1 MQYGF
6 YVNQKAMVEMALDL
20 NYDDIAVFE
29 FVKSYTHSKGVE
41 KLDVDGTPY
50 YWISWKLIVEE
61 LPFLGTKSRY
71 GVILHINN
79 LIKAG
84 LLKRYENN
92 GSSGKSFFAFG
103 DRYDEFEGYEKN
115 LNTCQKKSTPPVEK
129 IQQEQYNNISEYK
142 ESISKD
148 IPKKVEPKAL
158 PANKFYLSS
167 TERDAVLN
175 NPDRIAEIKMQHF
188 VARTKGAA
196 AEVGMDEVTFQN
208 FVNHWCEHSDGSEH
222 IRCEDEQFFDV
233 KKRMKTWMSRSYN
246 KPSSAPPQE
255 KQYSKPH
262 VWTQEE
268 LDNLYK

>member
-1 MQYGF
+1 MGLDLDVNDVAIFNFIRMYSTSKAVQKTTIGDKLF
-6 YVNQKAMVEMALDL
+6 YNIPLDTIIKEMPMLGLKKRAISDRVNKLVEAGLLERYEGNQKA
-20 NYDDIAVFE
+20 N
-29 FVKSYTHSKGVE
+29 KSYLCFGPRNDE
-41 KLDVDGTPY
+41 Y
-50 YWISWKLIVEE
+50 
-61 LPFLGTKSRY
+61 LGYTY
-71 GVILHINN
+71 
-79 LIKAG
+79 A
-84 LLKRYENN
+84 
-92 GSSGKSFFAFG
+92 A
-103 DRYDEFEGYEKN
+103 
-115 LNTCQKKSTPPVEK
+115 
-129 IQQEQYNNISEYK
+129 
-142 ESISKD
+142 KD
-148 IPKKVEPKAL
+148 IPMQQNAEVPMQQNAHKHSITNHSINNIYIGQASLKAL
-158 PANKFYLSS
+158 PANKFFLSS

-222 IRCEDEQFFDV
+222 IRCEDEKFFDV